1 LRHFARRL
9 HVVVVHSSPVVDP
22 LDTFAVDDGG
32 VHPSPHAKEFGMT
45 PDGPIDA
52 GSPSPLFAGLSRR
65 QLALASRLSTQL
77 EIPAGRV
84 LAREGSVGTEFIVV
98 LDGQVDVLCQDD
110 LVATRGPGTPLG
122 EIALLSGRPRTATLV
137 ARTPL
142 RVQVSS
148 RSEFECLLADIPEL
162 SRRLHATMAERL
174 AA

>member
-1 LRHFARRL
+1 
-9 HVVVVHSSPVVDP
+9 
-22 LDTFAVDDGG
+22 
-32 VHPSPHAKEFGMT
+32 
-45 PDGPIDA
+45 
-52 GSPSPLFAGLSRR
+52 
-65 QLALASRLSTQL
+65 
-77 EIPAGRV
+77 
-84 LAREGSVGTEFIVV
+84 VGTEFIVV

>member
-1 LRHFARRL
+1 MLAHEG
-9 HVVVVHSSPVVDP
+9 
-22 LDTFAVDDGG
+22 AVGN
-32 VHPSPHAKEFGMT
+32 
-45 PDGPIDA
+45 
-52 GSPSPLFAGLSRR
+52 
-65 QLALASRLSTQL
+65 
-77 EIPAGRV
+77 
-84 LAREGSVGTEFIVV
+84 EFIVV
-98 LDGQVDVLCQDD
+98 LDGQVDVVQHDD

-122 EIALLSGRPRTATLV
+122 EIALLRGGPRTATLV